1 MKKSEDPRVK
11 ALEEAVEFNVK
22 QMARIEKI
30 LLSEHEH
37 TYEEIVDLLNKE
49 IFGE

>member
-1 MKKSEDPRVK
+1 MKKSDDPKVK
-11 ALEEAVEFNVK
+11 ALQDAVDFNVK

-30 LLSEHEH
+30 LLSDHEH
-37 TYEEIVDLLNKE
+37 TYEEIVDLLRKE